1 MSSSVEQIRESL
13 EKKLGAPVVE
23 ILEAAGRE
31 AERLGFRAFL
41 VGGVVRDLH
50 RGVDNNDID
59 IVIEGD
65 GIRFAQVFARRYD
78 ARLKSYQRF
87 GTATITFPT
96 GFKVDVATARLEIY
110 DRPAALP
117 RVRPGRIEDDM
128 RRRDFTVNAMAIA
141 LSPSSF
147 GKIMDPFGGRADIA
161 QRKIRILHD
170 RSFIDDPTR
179 IFRAV
184 RFEARLG
191 FRLETSTEARILD
204 AVASGVL
211 DRLEDYR
218 LAAEMELIL
227 KEEDPRRILLR
238 LEALGVLEPVRVRA
252 RGSRLLRRALHEA
265 ESAIHRGPP
274 QES

>member
-1 MSSSVEQIRESL
+1 MPSSIAQIRQSL
-13 EKKLGAPVVE
+13 ERKLGAPLVG

-50 RGVDNNDID
+50 RGVDNADID

-78 ARLKSYQRF
+78 AQLKSYQRF
-87 GTATITFPT
+87 GTATITFPA
-96 GFKVDVATARLEIY
+96 GFKIDVATARLEIY

-128 RRRDFTVNAMAIA
+128 RRRDFTVNAMAVA

-147 GKIMDPFGGRADIA
+147 GEIMDPFGGRVDMAE
-161 QRKIRILHD
+161 RKIRILHD

-184 RFEARLG
+184 RFEGRLG
-191 FRLETSTEARILD
+191 FRMDDATERRAQEAL
-204 AVASGVL
+204 ASGVL

-218 LAAEMELIL
+218 LAAELELIL

-238 LEALGVLEPVRVRA
+238 LEALGVMEPVRMRA
-252 RGSRLLRRALHEA
+252 RGSRLLRRTLHEA
-265 ESAIHRGPP
+265 ESAIRRKPP